1 MAARASWKGH
11 LKVGDLTCAVGLYT
25 AVSSSERVSFHI
37 INRRTGHRVE
47 RQFVDSETGKP
58 VERDDQVKGY
68 RMENGDY
75 IVIEGDEIA
84 EIMPESDKVLDVKAF
99 IASDDIDKLYFD
111 RPYYLAPVDE
121 HDEEALSLIARG
133 MRDGKVAALA
143 ETVLFRRNRTL
154 LIRPHDDYIVA
165 TMLNFDYEV
174 RSADTVFKDIPDI
187 KFDKEMLELAGHIL
201 ETKRGSFEPSEYED
215 RYEAALVELVKAKIE
230 GWAPPRKKKPP
241 ERKVVDLMEALR
253 QSAKMDGKA
262 PTKKALAKK
271 TAPARSDSH
280 SKKAS

>member
-11 LKVGDLTCAVGLYT
+11 LKVGDLVCAVGLYT
-25 AVSSSERVSFHI
+25 AISSSDRLSFNI

-47 RQFVDSETGKP
+47 RQFVDSETGRP

-84 EIMPESDKVLDVKAF
+84 EIMPESDKLLNVQGF
-99 IASDDIDKLYFD
+99 IPSDEIDKLYFD
-111 RPYYLAPVDE
+111 KPYYLAPVDGG
-121 HDEEALSLIARG
+121 DEEALRLIARS
-133 MRDGKVAALA
+133 MTDNKVAALA
-143 ETVLFRRNRTL
+143 QAVLFRRNRTL
-154 LIRPHDDYIVA
+154 LIRPHEDYIVA

-174 RSADTVFKDIPDI
+174 RSATSVFKDIPDI
-187 KFDKEMLELAGHIL
+187 KFDKEMLDLAGHIIG
-201 ETKRGSFEPSEYED
+201 TKKGSFEPRDYED

-230 GWAPPRKKKPP
+230 GKSLPKAKPAP

-253 QSAKMDGKA
+253 QSARMSGKA
-262 PTKKALAKK
+262 APAKK
-271 TAPARSDSH
+271 APARNNASRQ
-280 SKKAS
+280 KKAG

>member
-11 LKVGDLTCAVGLYT
+11 LKVGDLACAVGLYT
-25 AVSSSERVSFHI
+25 AVSSSDRVSFNI

-47 RQFVDSETGKP
+47 RQFVDSETGRP

-68 RMENGDY
+68 RMESGDY

-84 EIMPESDKVLDVKAF
+84 EIMPESDKVLNVRGF
-99 IASDDIDKLYFD
+99 IPYDGIDKLYFD

-121 HDEEALSLIARG
+121 HDAEALALIARG
-133 MRDGKVAALA
+133 MLDGKVAALA
-143 ETVLFRRNRTL
+143 EAVLFRRNRTL
-154 LIRPHDDYIVA
+154 LVRVHDDHIIA

-174 RSADTVFKDIPDI
+174 RSASSVFKDIPDI
-187 KFDKEMLELAGHIL
+187 KFDKEMLALAGHIIG
-201 ETKRGSFEPSEYED
+201 TKEGRFDPSEYHD

-230 GWAPPRKKKPP
+230 GRAPPKRKREP

-253 QSAKMDGKA
+253 QSAKMGAKA
-262 PTKKALAKK
+262 PAKK
-271 TAPARSDSH
+271 PAPRKTSDSR
-280 SKKAS
+280 SRKAS

>member
-11 LKVGDLTCAVGLYT
+11 LKVGDLACAVGLYT
-25 AVSSSERVSFHI
+25 AISSSDRVSFNI

-68 RMENGDY
+68 QMENGDY

-84 EIMPESDKVLDVKAF
+84 ALMPESDKVLNVKAF
-99 IASDDIDKLYFD
+99 IGYDDIDKLYFD
-111 RPYYLAPVDE
+111 RPYYLAPVDK
-121 HDEEALSLIARG
+121 HDEEALALIARG

-143 ETVLFRRNRTL
+143 EAVLFRRNRTL
-154 LIRPHDDYIVA
+154 LIRPHDDCIVA

-174 RSADTVFKDIPDI
+174 RSAETVFNDIPDI
-187 KFDKEMLELAGHIL
+187 KFDKEMIALAGHIIG
-201 ETKRGSFEPSEYED
+201 TKQGSFEPSEYVD
-215 RYEAALVELVKAKIE
+215 RYEAALVELVKAKID
-230 GWAPPRKKKPP
+230 GRAPPKKKQPP

-253 QSAKMDGKA
+253 QSAGMSGKSSAKKA
-262 PTKKALAKK
+262 PAKK
-271 TAPARSDSH
+271 APARSDSR

>member
-11 LKVGDLTCAVGLYT
+11 LKVGDLACAVGLYT

-58 VERDDQVKGY
+58 VERDEQVKGY

-75 IVIEGDEIA
+75 IIIEGDEIA

-143 ETVLFRRNRTL
+143 EAVLFRRNRTL

-215 RYEAALVELVKAKIE
+215 RYEVALVELVKAKIE
-230 GWAPPRKKKPP
+230 GRALPKKKQPP

-253 QSAKMDGKA
+253 QSAKMGGKA
-262 PTKKALAKK
+262 PTKKALAKEK
-271 TAPARSDSH
+271 APARSGSH

>member
-11 LKVGDLTCAVGLYT
+11 LKIGDLACAVGLYT
-25 AVSSSERVSFHI
+25 AVSSSDRLSFNI

-68 RMENGDY
+68 RMESGDY
-75 IVIEGDEIA
+75 ILIEGDEIA
-84 EIMPESDKVLDVKAF
+84 EIMPESDKVLDIKGF
-99 IASDDIDKLYFD
+99 IPLDGIDKLYFD

-121 HDEEALSLIARG
+121 HDAEALALIARS
-133 MRDGKVAALA
+133 MLDGKVAALA
-143 ETVLFRRNRTL
+143 EAVLFRRNRTL
-154 LIRPHDDYIVA
+154 LIRAQDDHIIA

-174 RSADTVFKDIPDI
+174 RSANSVFKDIPEI
-187 KFDKEMLELAGHIL
+187 KFDKEMLALAGHIIG
-201 ETKRGSFEPSEYED
+201 TKEGHFDPVGYHD

-230 GWAPPRKKKPP
+230 GRAPPKRKREP

-253 QSAKMDGKA
+253 QSAKMGAKTGK
-262 PTKKALAKK
+262 PPAKK
-271 TAPARSDSH
+271 PAARKGAD
-280 SKKAS
+280 KTNRKAS

>member
-11 LKVGDLTCAVGLYT
+11 LKVGDLACAVGLYT
-25 AVSSSERVSFHI
+25 AISSSDRVSFNI

-47 RQFVDSETGKP
+47 RQFIDSETGKP

-68 RMENGDY
+68 QLENGDY

-84 EIMPESDKVLDVKAF
+84 ALMPESDKVLNIKAF
-99 IASDDIDKLYFD
+99 IAYDGIDKLYFD

-121 HDEEALSLIARG
+121 HDEEALSLIVRS
-133 MRDGKVAALA
+133 MLDGKVAALA
-143 ETVLFRRNRTL
+143 EAVLFRRNRTL
-154 LIRPHDDYIVA
+154 LIRPHDDHIVA

-174 RSADTVFKDIPDI
+174 RSADSVFDEIPDF

-201 ETKRGSFEPSEYED
+201 KTKQGTFEPSEYED

-230 GWAPPRKKKPP
+230 GRALPKKKQPR
-241 ERKVVDLMEALR
+241 ESKVVDLMEALR
-253 QSAKMDGKA
+253 QSAGLSGKA
-262 PTKKALAKK
+262 TAKKAPAKK
-271 TAPARSDSH
+271 APARSDSR

>member
-11 LKVGDLTCAVGLYT
+11 LKVGDLACAVGLYT
-25 AVSSSERVSFHI
+25 AVSSSDRVSFNI

-58 VERDDQVKGY
+58 VERGDQVKGY
-68 RMENGDY
+68 QMENGDY

-84 EIMPESDKVLDVKAF
+84 EIMPEGDKVLDVKAF
-99 IASDDIDKLYFD
+99 IAYDDIDKLYFD
-111 RPYYLAPVDE
+111 RPYYLAPANE
-121 HDEEALSLIARG
+121 HDEEALSLIARA
-133 MRDGKVAALA
+133 MRDRKVAALA
-143 ETVLFRRNRTL
+143 EAVLFRRNRTL

-174 RSADTVFKDIPDI
+174 RSADTIFTDIPDI

-201 ETKRGSFEPSEYED
+201 DTKRGSFEPSEYED

-230 GWAPPRKKKPP
+230 GRAPPKKKPP
-241 ERKVVDLMEALR
+241 QERKVVDLMEALR
-253 QSAKMDGKA
+253 QSAKMSGKGS
-262 PTKKALAKK
+262 AKK
-271 TAPARSDSH
+271 KAPARSDSQR
-280 SKKAS
+280 KKAS